1 MFIRQLF
8 KDYSERLQALY
19 APQEAESLSLW
30 LLEHFMGLRRMDIL
44 QDKQVEVNPA
54 MDEAMIKLEKGVPI
68 QYITGSAPFY
78 GRDFYVTPAVLIPRN
93 ETEELVHLIL
103 AENQGKSL
111 RIMDVGTGSGCIPIT
126 LALEMDGPVV
136 TALDVSGTALDVAAH
151 NAAQHGATV
160 NFIQCDVLREELP
173 VNDLDVL
180 VSNPPYVRES
190 EKTSMHVN
198 VLDHEPHLALFVPE
212 EDPLIFYKAIASKGL
227 TALKPSGRLYFEI
240 NEALGAEVVALLTRL
255 GYQDIVLRKD
265 LNDRD
270 RMVRAIRSD

>member
-54 MDEAMIKLEKGVPI
+54 MNEAMIKLEKGVPI
-68 QYITGSAPFY
+68 QYVTGSAPFY

-126 LALEMDGPVV
+126 LALEMDGAVV

-151 NAAQHGATV
+151 NAAQHGVTV
-160 NFIQCDVLREELP
+160 NFIQSDVLREELP
-173 VNDLDVL
+173 VNDLDVI

-198 VLDHEPHLALFVPE
+198 VLNHEPHLALFVPE
-212 EDPLIFYKAIASKGL
+212 EDPLIFYKAIASKGI